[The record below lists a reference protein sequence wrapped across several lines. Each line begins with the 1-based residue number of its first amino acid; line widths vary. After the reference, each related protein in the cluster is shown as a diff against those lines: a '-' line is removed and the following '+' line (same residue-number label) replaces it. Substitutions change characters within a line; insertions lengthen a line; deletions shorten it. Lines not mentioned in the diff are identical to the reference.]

1 MRTVLICVMCF
12 LLGAGRMYA
21 GTMDANEWIPIDLGF
36 KLTDGG
42 GDDDD
47 GKGDD
52 QDDDGGIIDDG
63 DEDPFGLTLGSR
75 SLSQPVSAYQQSSV
89 VMVMLDVPVSGATV
103 IVYNVADDVAIRTE
117 SMTGPGQLE
126 LDLSGEDLGEYRLRI
141 AIGENVWEGCFSL

>member
-52 QDDDGGIIDDG
+52 QDDDGGIDIDDEG
-63 DEDPFGLTLGSR
+63 PFGDTLGSR
-75 SLSQPVSAYQQSSV
+75 SLSQPVSAYQQGSV
-89 VMVMLDVPVSGATV
+89 VMVMFDVPVSGATV
-103 IVYNVADDVAIRTE
+103 TIYNEAADVAIRTE